1 MGRARAPGV
10 AVTSPLCREGPR
22 LVRSRLQMARQP
34 CEHGTHFAPQFMLLG
49 GLCAFPLGRRQTC
62 YPAHWAWEAEA
73 PFSFVQCD
81 VKDVYDKGTLGTE
94 LTTHLARLG
103 LPRYQWTFLEG
114 QSRLRFLAYSQA
126 LTQDC
131 GLAFVLVCLNWIQR
145 WRLELAAQIQIQ
157 TDWGAEFGGGNPN
170 KVHMLN
176 QRYLLPLGARLCRYP
191 LGRKGYNGRIERLHC
206 SDGEE
211 FYKPTLLDL
220 QTIPDYLDR
229 AYPPYGGS
237 PLRSSPRLVT
247 MSRLITTRALSARAP
262 AGAPGARPAHARRSP
277 SSRCD
282 ASRRSAQRACQ
293 GRSALRH

>member
-103 LPRYQWTFLEG
+103 LPRYVQA
-114 QSRLRFLAYSQA
+114 QYSS
-126 LTQDC
+126 
-131 GLAFVLVCLNWIQR
+131 G
-145 WRLELAAQIQIQ
+145 
-157 TDWGAEFGGGNPN
+157 
-170 KVHMLN
+170 K
-176 QRYLLPLGARLCRYP
+176 
-191 LGRKGYNGRIERLHC
+191 
-206 SDGEE
+206 
-211 FYKPTLLDL
+211 
-220 QTIPDYLDR
+220 
-229 AYPPYGGS
+229 
-237 PLRSSPRLVT
+237 
-247 MSRLITTRALSARAP
+247 
-262 AGAPGARPAHARRSP
+262 RSP
-277 SSRCD
+277 PTRSTPSCGVGILQQESCPVPD
-282 ASRRSAQRACQ
+282 PKVTFFCQPPILRRT
-293 GRSALRH
+293 